1 MKISSKGRDD
11 LIKLISGDNCV
22 EVMLNHREIIAE
34 IIPEMGDCFDFDQHS
49 RYHKYD
55 VYEHIVRSVG
65 AVPAD
70 DPDSDVLRITML
82 LHDIAKPRM
91 FCLDERGRGHFKGHP
106 EIGAVMARD
115 ILRRLCFDSK
125 TIDTVYDLIAYHSV
139 KIRKDTDV
147 KRLISHLGSRK
158 FLMLMKVKTAD
169 NSAKEEFVL
178 SENDDIRRVAEFAE
192 TLEKSPDSCL
202 GLSQLNIDGCDIKEL
217 GFSGGKIGECLRC
230 LLDNVIDGKITNERS
245 ALLSAAKEMIL

>member
-1 MKISSKGRDD
+1 MKIGSKGRGD
-11 LIKLISGDNCV
+11 LIKLISGKNCV
-22 EVMLNHREIIAE
+22 EAMLKDREIIAE

-70 DPDSDVLRITML
+70 DPDSDILRITML

-91 FCLDERGRGHFKGHP
+91 LCLDESGRGHFKGHP

-115 ILRRLCFDSK
+115 ILSRLCFDSK

-139 KIRKDTDV
+139 KIRNDADV
-147 KRLISHLGSRK
+147 KGLISQLGLRK
-158 FLMLMKVKTAD
+158 FLMLMKVKIAD

-178 SENDDIRRVAEFAE
+178 SENDDIRRIAEFAE
-192 TLEKSPDSCL
+192 TLEKSPENEFD
-202 GLSQLNIDGCDIKEL
+202 LSHLNVNGCDIMEL
-217 GFSGGKIGECLRC
+217 GFSGKQIGECLRC
-230 LLDNVIDGKITNERS
+230 LLDDAIDGKIPNERE
-245 ALLSAAKEMIL
+245 ALLAAAKEMLI